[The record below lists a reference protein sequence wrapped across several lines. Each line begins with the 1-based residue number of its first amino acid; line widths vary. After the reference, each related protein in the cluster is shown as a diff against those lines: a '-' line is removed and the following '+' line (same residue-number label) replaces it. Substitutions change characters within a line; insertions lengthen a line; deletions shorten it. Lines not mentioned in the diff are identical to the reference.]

1 MELTVVDV
9 QGIFSSGKSILEL
22 LVARVVDFSVKL
34 SEVRKCRSPH
44 PNYQVLVL

>member
-9 QGIFSSGKSILEL
+9 KGIFSSGKSILEL
-22 LVARVVDFSVKL
+22 LFVVDFSVKL
-34 SEVRKCRSPH
+34 SEVRKCRGPH